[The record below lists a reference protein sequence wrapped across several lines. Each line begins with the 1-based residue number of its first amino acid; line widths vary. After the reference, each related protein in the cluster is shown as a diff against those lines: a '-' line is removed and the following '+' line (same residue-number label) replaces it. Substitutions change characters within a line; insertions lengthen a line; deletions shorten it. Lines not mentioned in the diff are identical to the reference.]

1 MTNLT
6 CQYGFVRFELLPS
19 YEQAA
24 VCEPRAFPQVT
35 QVVRKLT
42 LRNLQHVCV
51 RLARDVYGVLDH
63 AHLNK

>member
-1 MTNLT
+1 MTKLT

-35 QVVRKLT
+35 QVVGKLT
-42 LRNLQHVCV
+42 LWNLQHVCV

-63 AHLNK
+63 THLNK